1 MESPLNNND
10 TKHNIA
16 ARAGRWSAK
25 HRKTAILLWF
35 VFVIGAVYAGS
46 ATGQKTISDQES
58 MTGESKVASALIDQN
73 FKPDPDSENVLVS
86 SDKYSYGEAEF
97 DAALEA
103 VVADVSAMAD
113 VGEVRSP
120 MTRDGPVSEDG
131 HAALVQFDLKFDP
144 EEDGDKV
151 TEIVDSVNE
160 VAAAHAGVKIQEFGD
175 GSFEQAFGEVME
187 EDFARAQSISLPL
200 TLGIML
206 FAFGALVAAGLPVLL
221 AITSV
226 AAGIG
231 LVNVISQIV
240 PVDEAITEVVLLIG
254 MAVGVD
260 YSLFYLKRER
270 EERAAGRSEQASI
283 EAAAATSGRAVLI
296 SGFTVIPGV
305 FISTR
310 NSGMF
315 LAGTPI
321 FSSFAVGTILV
332 VAIAMIGSLTVLP
345 AMLSVL
351 GDKVDRGRIPFLAK
365 SRRRKLERGETGGIW
380 SRITGVVLKRP
391 AVAAVLAAGLLIA
404 AAVPA
409 LQMETRN
416 DFIEGLPQDLP
427 VMQGY
432 KESQKYFP
440 QNNIPAEVVIETG
453 DVTAAEP
460 QRAIGEFVVRVGET
474 PGFVKPAPEDIKISD
489 NKHVAVI
496 SVPMINFDDDEKS
509 IADLK
514 VLRDQV
520 IPDTLGSVSGATVA
534 VTGDTAE
541 SNDFTELLNER
552 LPIVIAF
559 VLGLA
564 FLLLLVTFRSV
575 VIPITSILLN
585 LLSISAAYGV
595 MVLVFQHGWGHEL
608 LGFEGVHPVTPW
620 LPLFMFVILFG
631 LSMDY
636 HVFIL
641 SRIREGYDRGMS
653 TDEAIASGIRKT
665 AGVVTS
671 AAAVMVAVFA
681 IFGTLSM
688 MMIKQMGVGLSVAVL
703 IDATIVRAVLLPSVM
718 ALLGNAN
725 WYLPRWLKWLPEVR
739 HEGDPGHPITT
750 TEPDLSPRFNLGGR
764 QGSTLGEE
772 TASESEV
779 GALSMQDGSHGA
791 AARRTRPPLR

>member
-1 MESPLNNND
+1 MESTT

-25 HRKTAILLWF
+25 HRKTAIALWF

-46 ATGQKTISDQES
+46 VTGQKNIADQDS

-86 SDKYSYGEAEF
+86 SDKYSYGEAKF
-97 DAALEA
+97 DAAVEA
-103 VVADVSAMAD
+103 VVTDVTKMKD
-113 VGEVRSP
+113 VGQVRSP
-120 MTRDGPVSEDG
+120 LTRDGPVSEDG
-131 HAALVQFDLKFDP
+131 HAVLVQFDLKFDP
-144 EEDGDKV
+144 EEDSAKV
-151 TEIVDSVNE
+151 ASIVESVNE
-160 VAAAHAGVKIQEFGD
+160 VAADHPGVKIQEFGD
-175 GSFEQAFGEVME
+175 GSFEEAFGKVME
-187 EDFARAQSISLPL
+187 EDFARAQNISLPI
-200 TLGIML
+200 TLLIML
-206 FAFGALVAAGLPVLL
+206 FAFGALVAAGIPVLL

-231 LVNVISQIV
+231 LVNVISQVI

-296 SGFTVIPGV
+296 SGFTVILAM
-305 FISTR
+305 
-310 NSGMF
+310 SGMF

-345 AMLSVL
+345 ALLSVL

-365 SRRRKLERGETGGIW
+365 SRRRKLERGETGGVW
-380 SRITGVVLKRP
+380 SKITGVVLKRP
-391 AVAAVLAAGLLIA
+391 LIAAVLAAGLLIA

-440 QNNIPAEVVIETG
+440 QENVPAEVVISTG

-460 QRAIGEFVVRVGET
+460 QRAIAEFSERIGDT
-474 PGFVKPAPEDIKISD
+474 PGFVEPTADQIEISE
-489 NKHVAVI
+489 NKEVAVI
-496 SVPMINFDDDEKS
+496 SVPMVNFDDDEKS

-514 VLRDQV
+514 VLRDEV
-520 IPDTLGSVSGATVA
+520 IPETLGTVNGATVA

-541 SNDFTELLNER
+541 SNDFTELLNDR
-552 LPIVIAF
+552 LPLVIGF

-595 MVLVFQHGWGHEL
+595 MVLVFQYGWGHEL

-641 SRIREGYDRGMS
+641 SRIREGYDRGLS
-653 TDEAIASGIRKT
+653 TDVAIAEGIRKT

-703 IDATIVRAVLLPSVM
+703 IDATIVRAVLLPAVM
-718 ALLGNAN
+718 ALLGDAN
-725 WYLPRWLKWLPEVR
+725 WYLPKWLGWLPEVV
-739 HEGDPGHPITT
+739 HEGDA
-750 TEPDLSPRFNLGGR
+750 
-764 QGSTLGEE
+764 GEE
-772 TASESEV
+772 PVAAAPVPSQPSLAAELAVERELAAFSV
-779 GALSMQDGSHGA
+779 QDGSQGA
-791 AARRTRPPLR
+791 GPRRTEPQSR